1 MSIVTTIRTRI
12 IELLEGALDTDR
24 PIPAGRF
31 IHADEASAA
40 IPEHDAAP
48 FPFEIP
54 VDGEWTQPLDVAST
68 LSGAQVWG
76 GKRLTIRVL
85 YSEEAANRAHVSS
98 EARVA
103 TIDDDY
109 SAIRRTV
116 GYPRSYDAI
125 PGYAGSTIHEG
136 RISRIVDQVEI
147 DRGQLGAMLVLEVP
161 VDLTYREDYS

>member
-1 MSIVTTIRTRI
+1 M
-12 IELLEGALDTDR
+12 EGAVDTDR
-24 PIPAGRF
+24 AIPVDRF
-31 IHADEASAA
+31 VHVDEADIA
-40 IPEHDAAP
+40 IPEHDSAP

-54 VDGEWTQPLDVAST
+54 VEGEWLQPLDVAST

-85 YSEEAANRAHVSS
+85 YSEEAASRAHVSS

-109 SAIRRTV
+109 VAIRRTI
-116 GYPRSYDAI
+116 GYPRSYDGIA
-125 PGYAGSTIHEG
+125 GYAGSVVHEG
-136 RISRIVDQVEI
+136 SISRITDQSEV
-147 DRGQLGAMLVLEVP
+147 DRGQLGSMLVLEVP

>member
-1 MSIVTTIRTRI
+1 MSVVTDIRERI
-12 IELLEGALDTDR
+12 IELMEGAVDTDR
-24 PIPAGRF
+24 AIPVDRF
-31 IHADEASAA
+31 VHVDEAAEA

-48 FPFEIP
+48 YPFEIP

-76 GKRLTIRVL
+76 GKRIMIRVL
-85 YSEEAANRAHVSS
+85 YSEEAAYRSHVSS

-109 SAIRRTV
+109 AVIRRTI
-116 GYPRSYDAI
+116 GYPRSYDGVT
-125 PGYAGSTIHEG
+125 GYAGSVVHEG
-136 RISRIVDQVEI
+136 RITRIINQGEV
-147 DRGQLGAMLVLEVP
+147 DRGQSGAMLVLEIP